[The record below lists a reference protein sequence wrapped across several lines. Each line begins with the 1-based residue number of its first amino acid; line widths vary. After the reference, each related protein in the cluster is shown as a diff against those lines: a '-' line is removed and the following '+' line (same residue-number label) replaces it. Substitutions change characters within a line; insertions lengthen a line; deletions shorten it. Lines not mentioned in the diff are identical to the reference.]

1 MGALTFDALL
11 RSLKQGVPDPVYYLH
26 GDEDVLKDEAVRA
39 LVDRAVDPAARDF
52 NLDQRSAPELDAE
65 AFHALVNT
73 PPMLATRRAVVV
85 RGLEQLK
92 KTAKLR
98 QELLRY
104 LESPNPTTLLV
115 LVQAAGGGGGP
126 AGRAHSRAGG
136 DERCAHADG
145 ARHAPRGH
153 GAGARRARSG
163 GATGSA
169 RSAALVAPAR
179 GPAVWPRELGGN
191 GGPLGPLGRALERA
205 RARAGPAARAG
216 RGPGPQVEHA
226 DRRGGNDRPA
236 GLIVR
241 RARSGGGV
249 TGGRADRRTAGLVAA
264 ALALSGML
272 PVRLSAQTDTLRA
285 VALRVAQT
293 RPDSGRAMMR
303 RLLARLSP
311 QDSLYPG
318 ALFTA
323 GMLAPDAGLIA
334 TNLQRV
340 VVEYGR
346 SVWAD
351 SALVAL
357 TKLYFAQ
364 GDLAATTQAVE
375 RLRRDYPDSPLRPRA
390 DFTGARA
397 YFDLKDDMHGCALVR
412 EALDG
417 AGADVEFKNQV
428 SFYAPRCAAIPV
440 VAAAGTPATVGD
452 TQAKPPPPATATIFA
467 VQVLAV
473 KSASQVDEMLTRLKV
488 MGFDARVV
496 RDTSGLFKV
505 RVGRYA
511 THDEAAQVQRRL
523 KTRLGGQPFVVEE
536 P

>member
-1 MGALTFDALL
+1 M
-11 RSLKQGVPDPVYYLH
+11 K
-26 GDEDVLKDEAVRA
+26 
-39 LVDRAVDPAARDF
+39 
-52 NLDQRSAPELDAE
+52 
-65 AFHALVNT
+65 
-73 PPMLATRRAVVV
+73 
-85 RGLEQLK
+85 
-92 KTAKLR
+92 
-98 QELLRY
+98 
-104 LESPNPTTLLV
+104 
-115 LVQAAGGGGGP
+115 
-126 AGRAHSRAGG
+126 
-136 DERCAHADG
+136 
-145 ARHAPRGH
+145 
-153 GAGARRARSG
+153 
-163 GATGSA
+163 
-169 RSAALVAPAR
+169 
-179 GPAVWPRELGGN
+179 
-191 GGPLGPLGRALERA
+191 
-205 RARAGPAARAG
+205 
-216 RGPGPQVEHA
+216 
-226 DRRGGNDRPA
+226 
-236 GLIVR
+236 
-241 RARSGGGV
+241 
-249 TGGRADRRTAGLVAA
+249 GGRADWRTAVLVAA
-264 ALALSGML
+264 ALSLSVC
-272 PVRLSAQTDTLRA
+272 PAVHLSAQQPDTLRA

-303 RLLARLSP
+303 RLLASLSS

-357 TKLYFAQ
+357 AKLYFAQ
-364 GDLAATTQAVE
+364 GDLAATAQAAE
-375 RLRRDYPDSPLRPRA
+375 RLRRDYPDSPLKPRA

-397 YFDLKDDMHGCALVR
+397 YFDMKDDVHGCALIR

-417 AGADVEFKNQV
+417 AGADVEFRNQV
-428 SFYAPRCAAIPV
+428 SFYAPRCAAVPGV
-440 VAAAGTPATVGD
+440 PAAGTPATTGD
-452 TQAKPPPPATATIFA
+452 SQAKPATPATAATTYA

-511 THDEAAQVQRRL
+511 THDEAAQVLCRL

>member
-1 MGALTFDALL
+1 M
-11 RSLKQGVPDPVYYLH
+11 K
-26 GDEDVLKDEAVRA
+26 AVSR
-39 LVDRAVDPAARDF
+39 LVGWTV
-52 NLDQRSAPELDAE
+52 SA
-65 AFHALVNT
+65 
-73 PPMLATRRAVVV
+73 
-85 RGLEQLK
+85 
-92 KTAKLR
+92 
-98 QELLRY
+98 
-104 LESPNPTTLLV
+104 TLL
-115 LVQAAGGGGGP
+115 LTVQP
-126 AGRAHSRAGG
+126 S
-136 DERCAHADG
+136 
-145 ARHAPRGH
+145 
-153 GAGARRARSG
+153 
-163 GATGSA
+163 
-169 RSAALVAPAR
+169 
-179 GPAVWPRELGGN
+179 N
-191 GGPLGPLGRALERA
+191 
-205 RARAGPAARAG
+205 
-216 RGPGPQVEHA
+216 
-226 DRRGGNDRPA
+226 
-236 GLIVR
+236 
-241 RARSGGGV
+241 
-249 TGGRADRRTAGLVAA
+249 
-264 ALALSGML
+264 
-272 PVRLSAQTDTLRA
+272 RLTAQTDTLRA

-303 RLLARLSP
+303 RLLASLSP

-357 TKLYFAQ
+357 AKLYFAQ
-364 GDLAATTQAVE
+364 GDLAATTQAAE
-375 RLRRDYPDSPLRPRA
+375 RLRRDYPESPLKPRA
-390 DFTGARA
+390 AFTGARA
-397 YFDLKDDMHGCALVR
+397 YFDMKDDVHGCALIR

-417 AGADVEFKNQV
+417 AGADVEFRNQV

-440 VAAAGTPATVGD
+440 VPAAGTPAIAGD
-452 TQAKPPPPATATIFA
+452 SQAKPAAPTTYA

-536 P
+536 S